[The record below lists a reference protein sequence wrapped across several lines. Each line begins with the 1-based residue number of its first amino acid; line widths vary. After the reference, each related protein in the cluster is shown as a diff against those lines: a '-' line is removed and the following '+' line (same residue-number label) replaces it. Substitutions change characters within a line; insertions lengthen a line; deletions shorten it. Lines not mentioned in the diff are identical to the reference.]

1 MQACINFYESINPEA
16 VEDLKSM
23 LVFDAL
29 IYNEDRHYGNFG
41 VLVDSRT
48 CKILG
53 AAPIFDNGMSLFN
66 YAMNEDFKDLRSYA
80 KTRGNHYGISYD
92 KICRAVIG
100 SRQRQEL
107 KRMINFKF
115 QRHEKNN
122 LPERR
127 LRAIERHLQVRLQE
141 LLSLW

>member
-1 MQACINFYESINPEA
+1 
-16 VEDLKSM
+16 M

-66 YAMNEDFKDLRSYA
+66 YAMAEDIKNLRMYA
-80 KTRGNHYGISYD
+80 RTRGNHYGISYD
-92 KICRAVIG
+92 KICQEVLG

-115 QRHEKNN
+115 KRHEKYN

-127 LRAIERHLQVRLQE
+127 LRAIERQLQVRLQE
-141 LLSLW
+141 LLLL